1 MTLRSLATA
10 RNISIDE
17 RSNGKI
23 SIQELSCSIIP
34 YIKIIVAA
42 QACFDIEPWNGSVKE
57 RMAKSDQTDEIAHE
71 YASPACM
78 LQEVDPAYSGISS
91 SEDRVPDIFAW
102 RKVQRQR
109 LIDERKALSLAQRKD
124 YARLIAAYLDQI
136 VTDVAGKHVSLF
148 WPFLGEPDLR
158 GWMAALTAR
167 GADCLLP
174 VVIAK
179 AKPLLFRSWKMD
191 ERLERGVWNIPV
203 PAEGK
208 EAVPDVVIAPLVG
221 FDARSFRLGY
231 GGGFFDRTLAA
242 LDRKP
247 LIIGVGFE
255 SQRIETIHPLAHD
268 IPMDVIITQ
277 VGAYCR

>member
-1 MTLRSLATA
+1 
-10 RNISIDE
+10 
-17 RSNGKI
+17 
-23 SIQELSCSIIP
+23 
-34 YIKIIVAA
+34 
-42 QACFDIEPWNGSVKE
+42 
-57 RMAKSDQTDEIAHE
+57 MAKSDRDQTDEATRE

-78 LQEVDPAYSGISS
+78 LHEVDPAYSGISS
-91 SEDRVPDIFAW
+91 AEDRVSDIVAW
-102 RKVQRQR
+102 RKAQRLR
-109 LIDERKALSLAQRKD
+109 LIDERKALSLAQRED
-124 YARLIAAYLDQI
+124 YARLIATYLDQV

-174 VVIAK
+174 VVVAK
-179 AKPLLFRSWKMD
+179 AKPLLFRSWKIG

-242 LDRKP
+242 IDHQP

-255 SQRIETIHPLAHD
+255 SQKIETIHPLAHD

-277 VGAYCR
+277 VGSRYR